1 MKYIIRQILDLFADT
16 TDEFWTWTWESEEER
31 QAFIKYFK
39 FCN

>member
-1 MKYIIRQILDLFADT
+1 MKYIIRLILDLFVDT
-16 TDEFWTWTWESEEER
+16 TEEYWIWTWESEEER